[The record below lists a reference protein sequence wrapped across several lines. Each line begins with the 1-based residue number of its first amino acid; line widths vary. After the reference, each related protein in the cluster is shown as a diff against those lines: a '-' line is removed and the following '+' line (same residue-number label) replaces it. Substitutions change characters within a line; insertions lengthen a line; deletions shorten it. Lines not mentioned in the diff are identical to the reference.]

1 MFLMH
6 LFHTTFRR
14 HPRHPSRRG
23 TTRPALQ
30 VVSTE
35 TLENRALL
43 STFTATLDASQ
54 DSTIYN
60 VPTGDLSNGSGQ
72 FLIAGGATGFATARR
87 GLVSFDVA
95 AAGIPPGSTI
105 LDAVVTLYVVNPG
118 SAASS
123 SIGLHPISKPWGES
137 ASNAPDDELEGA
149 RAAARDATWQ
159 FSLFD
164 SVGWASPGGDFGGA
178 SASLAVGGVGAWEW
192 AGSGIVG
199 DVQKWLDNPLANNGW
214 MIVSDEQTG
223 SIKSFA
229 SRESD
234 NATLRPR
241 LEITWEEPFVPAIVE
256 GRKWFDR
263 NADSVRQ
270 APAVQALSLFWPNGR
285 NSFNAFGGREYWFR
299 SSVANAWFFLTPQGD
314 LVRWNAQ
321 PGKLTGTTVDS
332 PGVRAWHNPTS
343 LLGTTATPGTPADEP
358 WLNGFS
364 FQLVNDQG
372 QIVATTQSR
381 DIDLN
386 NDGLVQ
392 EEQERGWYRFEN
404 VRPGNY
410 TVQEIVPAGWA
421 QSPGRH
427 SPSAG
432 TAWQL
437 DQSLGLSA
445 TGDLFE
451 NFGGL
456 GERWLKSTTGW
467 CYITPVGDLFQWN
480 GKTITATAPLSGTL
494 AGTLNNFYYLDVSL
508 LAAAQNPVIPVTGGT
523 TVSRIDF
530 GNYRPAVI
538 EGRTWLEIDPNG
550 SRGTTLLP
558 QAVVIAVPEAAPPA
572 LRTAVWYEVP
582 VLETSGPAAGTT
594 VRRTF
599 FINAGNEVWQWSAT
613 TGSTL
618 LSRVSKAA
626 KTPGDVAAIAFA
638 FENWQNDITV
648 ELLNDAGFVV
658 ARTNSASLDRNTDGI
673 IQPEAENGWYRFSTL
688 LPGNYSVRQVVPASS
703 RTTSEVGTNAQ
714 TGLRTLAENYG
725 FTADASDHYNFG
737 GLNERWF
744 RSRRAE
750 WFYILPNGQIFQW
763 DRLSGG
769 TKGPVKGTPIAK
781 VPGSVYLN
789 LSLLFR
795 PVSTRL
801 TMASAQSSLLNLS
814 QTRLLDTVFAGIAQ
828 QIAD

>member
-1 MFLMH
+1 MLLTS
-6 LFHTTFRR
+6 LFPFTANRR
-14 HPRHPSRRG
+14 SRLRSG
-23 TTRPALQ
+23 RSAATSPPPVCAC
-30 VVSTE
+30 E

-60 VPTGDLSNGSGQ
+60 VPTGDLSNGGGQ
-72 FLIAGGATGFATARR
+72 FIIAGGSGGFATARR

-105 LDAVVTLYVVNPG
+105 LDAVVTLCVISSS

-123 SIGLHPISKPWGES
+123 NIGLHPVSKPWGEA
-137 ASNAPDDELEGA
+137 ASNAPDDELEGV

-178 SASLAVGGVGAWEW
+178 SAAQSVGSVGAWEW
-192 AGSGIVG
+192 TGGGLIS
-199 DVQKWLDNPLANNGW
+199 DVQKWLNDPLTNNGW
-214 MIVSDEQTG
+214 MIVSDEQAG

-229 SRESD
+229 SREFE
-234 NATLRPR
+234 NATLRPK

-270 APAVQALSLFWPNGR
+270 APAVQALSLFFPNGR
-285 NSFNAFGGREYWFR
+285 NSYNAFGGREYWYR
-299 SSVANAWFFLTPQGD
+299 SSIAGAWFFLTPQGD
-314 LVRWNAQ
+314 LFRWNGQ
-321 PGKLTGTTVDS
+321 SGKLTGTLVDS
-332 PGVRAWHNPTS
+332 PGIRAWNNPS
-343 LLGTTATPGTPADEP
+343 ALLGNTPASGSATDEP

-372 QIVATTQSR
+372 QVVATTQSR
-381 DIDLN
+381 DIDIN
-386 NDGLVQ
+386 GDGIIQ

-404 VRPGNY
+404 IRPGNY

-421 QSPGRH
+421 QSAGRH
-427 SPSAG
+427 SPAAG

-437 DQSLGLSA
+437 DQSLGLTA

-456 GERWLKSTTGW
+456 GERWLKSSSGW
-467 CYITPVGDLFQWN
+467 CYITPVGDVFQWN
-480 GKTITATAPLSGTL
+480 GKTVTAAAPLSGTL
-494 AGTLNNFYYLDVSL
+494 AGTLNNFYFRDVSL
-508 LAAAQNPVIPVTGGT
+508 VAAAQNPVIQVAGGT

-538 EGRTWLEIDPNG
+538 EGRTWLELDPNG
-550 SRGTTLLP
+550 SRSTALLP
-558 QAVVIAVPEAAPPA
+558 QASVIAVPDAAPPA

-599 FINAGNEVWQWSAT
+599 FINASNEVWLWSPS
-613 TGSTL
+613 TGSAL
-618 LSRVSKAA
+618 LTRISKAA
-626 KTPGDVAAIAFA
+626 ATASDVAKAAFA
-638 FENWQNDITV
+638 FENWQNGTIV
-648 ELLNDAGFVV
+648 ELLNDAGLVV
-658 ARTNSASLDRNTDGI
+658 ARTTSGSLDRNADGI
-673 IQPEAENGWYRFSTL
+673 IQTESENGWYRFGDL
-688 LPGNYSVRQVVPASS
+688 IPGNYTVRQIASATT
-703 RTTSEVGTNAQ
+703 RNTSEVSPAAQ
-714 TGLRTLAENYG
+714 NTLKQLADTWG
-725 FTADASDHYNFG
+725 FTADASDHFNFG
-737 GLNERWF
+737 GRSERWF
-744 RSRRAE
+744 RSRSSD
-750 WFYILPNGQIFQW
+750 WCYILPGGQIFQW
-763 DRLSGG
+763 DRISGG
-769 TKGPVKGTPIAK
+769 TKGLVKGTQIAK

-795 PVSTRL
+795 PVNTRL
-801 TMASAQSSLLNLS
+801 TVASAQTSLLNLA

>member
-1 MFLMH
+1 MFLIH
-6 LFHTTFRR
+6 LLRTALRPQ
-14 HPRHPSRRG
+14 HPLRRG
-23 TTRPALQ
+23 PRRSASQ
-30 VVSTE
+30 FVSTE
-35 TLENRALL
+35 ILENRSLL
-43 STFTATLDASQ
+43 STFTATLDASH

-72 FLIAGGATGFATARR
+72 FLIAGGAAGFAAARR

-105 LDAVVTLYVVNPG
+105 LDAIVTLYVVNPG
-118 SAASS
+118 SAASAS
-123 SIGLHPISKPWGES
+123 VGLHPISKPWGES
-137 ASNAPDDELEGA
+137 ASNAPDDELEGT

-164 SVGWASPGGDFGGA
+164 SVGWASPGGDFGAA
-178 SASLAVGGVGAWEW
+178 SASLSVGGVGAWEW
-192 AGSGIVG
+192 AGSGIVN
-199 DVQKWLDNPLANNGW
+199 DVQQWLDNPLNNNGW
-214 MIVSDEQTG
+214 MIVSDEQAG

-234 NATLRPR
+234 NAALRPR

-270 APAVQALSLFWPNGR
+270 APAVQSLSLFFPNGR
-285 NSFNAFGGREYWFR
+285 NSYNAFGGREYWFR

-314 LVRWNAQ
+314 LIRWNAQ
-321 PGKLTGTTVDS
+321 PGKLTGTLVDS
-332 PGVRAWHNPTS
+332 PGIRAWHNPSS
-343 LLGTTATPGTPADEP
+343 LLGTTTAPGSPVDEP

-386 NDGLVQ
+386 NDGLIQ

-410 TVQEIVPAGWA
+410 SVQEVVPSGWA

-427 SPSAG
+427 SPAAG

-437 DQSLGLSA
+437 DQSLGLTA

-480 GKTITATAPLSGTL
+480 GKPVTAAAPLSGTL
-494 AGTLNNFYYLDVSL
+494 AGTLNNFYHRDVSL
-508 LAAAQNPVIPVTGGT
+508 LVAAQNPVIPVAGGT

-550 SRGTTLLP
+550 SRGTTLQP
-558 QAVVIAVPEAAPPA
+558 QAVVIAVPETAPPA

-582 VLETSGPAAGTT
+582 VLETSGPNAGTT

-599 FINAGNEVWQWSAT
+599 YINTSNEVWQWSPT

-618 LSRVSKAA
+618 LTRVSKAA
-626 KTPGDVAAIAFA
+626 NTTADVARIAFA
-638 FENWQNDITV
+638 FENWQNGITV
-648 ELLNDAGFVV
+648 ELLNDAGLVV
-658 ARTNSASLDRNTDGI
+658 ARTNSASIDRNSDGT
-673 IQPEAENGWYRFSTL
+673 IQPESETGWYRFNTL
-688 LPGNYSVRQVVPASS
+688 LPGNYSVRQLVPANS
-703 RTTSEVGTNAQ
+703 RTTSEVSTSAQ
-714 TGLRTLAENYG
+714 AGIRTLAETYG
-725 FTADASDHYNFG
+725 FAADASDHYNFG
-737 GLNERWF
+737 GRNERWF
-744 RSRRAE
+744 RSRNAE
-750 WFYILPNGQIFQW
+750 WFYILPSGQIFQW

-769 TKGPVKGTPIAK
+769 NKGPVKGKLVAI

-789 LSLLFR
+789 LNLLFR
-795 PVSTRL
+795 PASTRL
-801 TMASAQSSLLNLS
+801 TIAASQSTLLNLAH
-814 QTRLLDTVFAGIAQ
+814 TRLLDSVFAGIAQ

>member
-1 MFLMH
+1 
-6 LFHTTFRR
+6 
-14 HPRHPSRRG
+14 
-23 TTRPALQ
+23 
-30 VVSTE
+30 
-35 TLENRALL
+35 
-43 STFTATLDASQ
+43 
-54 DSTIYN
+54 
-60 VPTGDLSNGSGQ
+60 
-72 FLIAGGATGFATARR
+72 
-87 GLVSFDVA
+87 
-95 AAGIPPGSTI
+95 
-105 LDAVVTLYVVNPG
+105 
-118 SAASS
+118 
-123 SIGLHPISKPWGES
+123 
-137 ASNAPDDELEGA
+137 
-149 RAAARDATWQ
+149 
-159 FSLFD
+159 
-164 SVGWASPGGDFGGA
+164 
-178 SASLAVGGVGAWEW
+178 
-192 AGSGIVG
+192 
-199 DVQKWLDNPLANNGW
+199 
-214 MIVSDEQTG
+214 MIVSDEQAG

-234 NATLRPR
+234 NAALRPR

-270 APAVQALSLFWPNGR
+270 APAVQSLSLFFPNGR
-285 NSFNAFGGREYWFR
+285 NSYNAFGGREYWFR

-314 LVRWNAQ
+314 LIRWNAQ
-321 PGKLTGTTVDS
+321 PGKLTGTLVDS
-332 PGVRAWHNPTS
+332 PGIRAWHNPSS
-343 LLGTTATPGTPADEP
+343 LLGTTTAPGSPVDEP

-386 NDGLVQ
+386 NDGLIQ

-410 TVQEIVPAGWA
+410 SVQEVVPSGWA

-427 SPSAG
+427 SPAAG

-437 DQSLGLSA
+437 DQSLGLTA

-480 GKTITATAPLSGTL
+480 GKPVTAAAPLSGTL
-494 AGTLNNFYYLDVSL
+494 AGTLNNFYHRDVSL
-508 LAAAQNPVIPVTGGT
+508 LVAAQNPVIPVAGGT

-550 SRGTTLLP
+550 SRGTTLQP
-558 QAVVIAVPEAAPPA
+558 QAVVIAVPETAPPA

-582 VLETSGPAAGTT
+582 VLETSGPNAGTT

-599 FINAGNEVWQWSAT
+599 YINTSNEVWQWSPT

-618 LSRVSKAA
+618 LTRVSKAA
-626 KTPGDVAAIAFA
+626 NTTADVARIAFA
-638 FENWQNDITV
+638 FENWQNGITV
-648 ELLNDAGFVV
+648 ELLNDAGLVV
-658 ARTNSASLDRNTDGI
+658 ARTNSASIDRNSDGT
-673 IQPEAENGWYRFSTL
+673 IQPESETGWYRFNTL
-688 LPGNYSVRQVVPASS
+688 LPGNYSVRQLVPANS
-703 RTTSEVGTNAQ
+703 RTTSEVSTSAQ
-714 TGLRTLAENYG
+714 AGIRTLAETYG
-725 FTADASDHYNFG
+725 FAADASDHYNFG
-737 GLNERWF
+737 GRNERWF
-744 RSRRAE
+744 RSRNAE
-750 WFYILPNGQIFQW
+750 WFYILPSGQIFQW

-769 TKGPVKGTPIAK
+769 NKGPVKGKLVAI

-789 LSLLFR
+789 LNLLFR
-795 PVSTRL
+795 PASTRL
-801 TMASAQSSLLNLS
+801 TIAASQSTLLNLAH
-814 QTRLLDTVFAGIAQ
+814 TRLLDSVFAGIAQ

>member
-1 MFLMH
+1 MFLIH
-6 LFHTTFRR
+6 LLRAALR
-14 HPRHPSRRG
+14 HRPQHQLRRG
-23 TTRPALQ
+23 PRRSASQ
-30 VVSTE
+30 FVSTE
-35 TLENRALL
+35 ILENRSLL
-43 STFTATLDASQ
+43 STFTATLDASH

-72 FLIAGGATGFATARR
+72 FLIAGGAAGFATARR

-118 SAASS
+118 SAASAS
-123 SIGLHPISKPWGES
+123 VGLHPISKPWGES
-137 ASNAPDDELEGA
+137 ASNAPDDELEGT

-164 SVGWASPGGDFGGA
+164 SIGWASPGGDFGAA

-192 AGSGIVG
+192 AGSGIIN
-199 DVQKWLDNPLANNGW
+199 DVQQWLDNPLNNNGW
-214 MIVSDEQTG
+214 MIVSDEQAG

-234 NATLRPR
+234 NAALRPR

-270 APAVQALSLFWPNGR
+270 APAVQSLSLFFPNGR
-285 NSFNAFGGREYWFR
+285 NSYNAFGGREYWFR

-314 LVRWNAQ
+314 LIRWNAQ
-321 PGKLTGTTVDS
+321 PGKLTGTLVDS
-332 PGVRAWHNPTS
+332 PGLRAWHNPSS
-343 LLGTTATPGTPADEP
+343 LLGTTTNPGSPVDEP

-386 NDGLVQ
+386 NDGLIQ

-410 TVQEIVPAGWA
+410 SVQEIVPTGWA

-427 SPSAG
+427 SPAAG
-432 TAWQL
+432 SAWQL
-437 DQSLGLSA
+437 DLSLGLTA

-480 GKTITATAPLSGTL
+480 GKPVTAAAPLSGTL
-494 AGTLNNFYYLDVSL
+494 AGTLNNFYHRDVSL
-508 LAAAQNPVIPVTGGT
+508 LAAAQNPVIPVAGGT

-550 SRGTTLLP
+550 SRGTTLQP
-558 QAVVIAVPEAAPPA
+558 QAVVIAVPDAAPPA

-582 VLETSGPAAGTT
+582 VLETSGPNAGTT

-599 FINAGNEVWQWSAT
+599 YINTSNEVWQWSPT

-618 LSRVSKAA
+618 LTRVSKAA
-626 KTPGDVAAIAFA
+626 NTTADVARIAFA
-638 FENWQNDITV
+638 FENWQNGITV
-648 ELLNDAGFVV
+648 ELLNDAGLVV
-658 ARTNSASLDRNTDGI
+658 ARTNSASIDRNSDGT
-673 IQPEAENGWYRFSTL
+673 IQPESETGWYRFNTL
-688 LPGNYSVRQVVPASS
+688 LPGNYSVRQLVPANS
-703 RTTSEVGTNAQ
+703 RTTSEVSTSAQ
-714 TGLRTLAENYG
+714 AGIRTLAETYG
-725 FTADASDHYNFG
+725 FAADASDHYNFG
-737 GLNERWF
+737 GRNERWF
-744 RSRRAE
+744 RSRNAE
-750 WFYILPNGQIFQW
+750 WFYILPSGQIFQW

-769 TKGPVKGTPIAK
+769 NKGPVKGTLVAK

-789 LSLLFR
+789 LNLLFR
-795 PVSTRL
+795 PISTRL
-801 TMASAQSSLLNLS
+801 TMAASQSTLLNLAH
-814 QTRLLDTVFAGIAQ
+814 TRLLDSVFAGIAQ

>member
-1 MFLMH
+1 MFLTQ
-6 LFHTTFRR
+6 LLNTAFRR
-14 HPRHPSRRG
+14 HSQHPSRRG
-23 TTRPALQ
+23 KLHSASQL
-30 VVSTE
+30 VATE
-35 TLENRALL
+35 TLENRTLL

-105 LDAVVTLYVVNPG
+105 LDAVVTLYVANPG
-118 SAASS
+118 SGTNT
-123 SIGLHPISKPWGES
+123 SISLHPISKPWGES
-137 ASNAPDDELEGA
+137 TSNAPDDELEGV

-164 SVGWASPGGDFGGA
+164 SVGWASPGGDYAAA
-178 SASLAVGGVGAWEW
+178 SASTAVGGVGAWEW
-192 AGSGIVG
+192 AGSGIVS
-199 DVQKWLDNPLANNGW
+199 DVQQWLDNPLTNNGW
-214 MIVSDEQTG
+214 MIVSDEQSG

-229 SRESD
+229 SRESS
-234 NATLRPR
+234 NVTQRPR
-241 LEITWEEPFVPAIVE
+241 LEITWEEPFIPAIVE

-270 APAVQALSLFWPNGR
+270 APAVQTLSLFYPNGR
-285 NSFNAFGGREYWFR
+285 NSYNAFGGREYWFR

-314 LVRWNAQ
+314 LIRWNAQ
-321 PGKLTGTTVDS
+321 PGKLTGTLVDS
-332 PGVRAWHNPTS
+332 PGVQAWNNPTS
-343 LLGTTATPGTPADEP
+343 LLGTTTTPGSPADEP

-372 QIVATTQSR
+372 QIVATTQTR

-386 NDGLVQ
+386 NDGLIQ

-410 TVQEIVPAGWA
+410 TVQEIVPTGWA

-427 SPSAG
+427 SPAAG

-480 GKTITATAPLSGTL
+480 GKAVTSATPLSGTL
-494 AGTLNNFYYLDVSL
+494 AGTLDNFYFRDVSL
-508 LAAAQNPVIPVTGGT
+508 LAAAQNPVIPVAGGT
-523 TVSRIDF
+523 TVTRIDF

-538 EGRTWLEIDPNG
+538 EGRTWLEFDSNG

-558 QAVVIAVPEAAPPA
+558 QAVVIAVPETAPPA
-572 LRTAVWYEVP
+572 LRNAVWYEVP
-582 VLETSGPAAGTT
+582 VLETTGPAAGTT
-594 VRRTF
+594 TRRTF
-599 FINAGNEVWQWSAT
+599 YINASNEVWQWSAT
-613 TGSTL
+613 NGSTL
-618 LSRVSKAA
+618 LTRVSKAA
-626 KTPGDVAAIAFA
+626 NTPSDVAKIAFA
-638 FENWQNDITV
+638 FENWQNGTTI
-648 ELLNDAGFVV
+648 ELLNDAGLVV
-658 ARTNSASLDRNTDGI
+658 ARTSSASLDRNADGT
-673 IQPEAENGWYRFSTL
+673 IQPESENGWYRFSNL
-688 LPGNYSVRQVVPASS
+688 LPGNYSVRQLVPNNS
-703 RTTSEVGTNAQ
+703 RGTSEVSLNAQ
-714 TGLRTLAENYG
+714 ASLKTLADNYG

-737 GLNERWF
+737 GRNERWF
-744 RSRRAE
+744 RSRKAE

-769 TKGPVKGTPIAK
+769 TKGLVKGTLVAK

-789 LSLLFR
+789 LNLLFR

-801 TMASAQSSLLNLS
+801 TMAATQSTLLNLA
-814 QTRLLDTVFAGIAQ
+814 QTRLLDSVFASLAQ